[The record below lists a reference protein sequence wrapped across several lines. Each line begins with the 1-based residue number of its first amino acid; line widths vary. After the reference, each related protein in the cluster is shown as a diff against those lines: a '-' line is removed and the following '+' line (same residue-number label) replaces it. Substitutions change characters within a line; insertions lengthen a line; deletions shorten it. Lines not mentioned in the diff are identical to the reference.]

1 MEFALMLKKRYEKVL
16 KTIFD
21 NLEFKVE
28 NQNPIE
34 ESVYLKLG
42 KRLYVV
48 MYYVHATSK
57 FPHKLEYF
65 LNYRNYLFKTLM
77 KCGLKDRIEKEA
89 ARRWL

>member
-1 MEFALMLKKRYEKVL
+1 MLKKRYEKVL

-28 NQNPIE
+28 NQNGDYIE
-34 ESVYLKLG
+34 EFVYLKLG
-42 KRLYVV
+42 KRFYNV
-48 MYYVHATSK
+48 MYYVPSTSK

-65 LNYRNYLFKTLM
+65 LNYRNFLFKTLM